1 MEHNASE
8 AHYYYYY
15 HYCYCYYLT
24 TTKVLLLL
32 LLLPPYY
39 PTTLL
44 LILFIHRSL
53 LYLTLPYPPLRLLHH
68 QALFPP
74 FIPLQ
79 YAPTLPPDW
88 PAGCGRQCHAQHP
101 VSLTVRLPH
110 RRPHHQIQA
119 FDSLHRPCSPHQV
132 ENESQDGDLNH
143 HNLFGANDCDD
154 DGHARCCDGHHL

>member
-1 MEHNASE
+1 MLLR
-8 AHYYYYY
+8 
-15 HYCYCYYLT
+15 LT
-24 TTKVLLLL
+24 TTTLLLLTLLL
-32 LLLPPYY
+32 LLLPYYDQGTTTTTTLLPYY
-39 PTTLL
+39 PTTNT
-44 LILFIHRSL
+44 IYPSL
-53 LYLTLPYPPLRLLHH
+53 PTLPYPTLPYPPLRLLHH
-68 QALFPP
+68 QTLFPP
-74 FIPLQ
+74 SIPLQ

-119 FDSLHRPCSPHQV
+119 FDSLHRPCSPNQI